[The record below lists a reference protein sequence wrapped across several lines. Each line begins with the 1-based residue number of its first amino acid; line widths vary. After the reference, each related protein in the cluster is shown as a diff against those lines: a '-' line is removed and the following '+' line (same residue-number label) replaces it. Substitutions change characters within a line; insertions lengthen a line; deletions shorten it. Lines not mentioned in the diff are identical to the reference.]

1 MIAILDYDMGNVAA
15 IRNIL
20 KSVGVNDTIITN
32 KHDCINSADKIRL
45 PGVGAFDTGV
55 KKLKQYDLVGPLNE
69 AKEKGKHI
77 LGICMGMQLLGRASE
92 EGDLEGL
99 DFIPFDCQK
108 FPQSDIYKVPHMGWD
123 TVKINPQCKLTNMKD
138 REFRYY
144 FCHSYY
150 AKCDDI
156 ENEIMSCTYGIDFC
170 AGVEL
175 GNIYGVQFHPE
186 KSHRYGKILFKRFS
200 EL

>member
-32 KHDCINSADKIRL
+32 KYDYINASDKIIL

-55 KKLKQYDLVGPLNE
+55 KKLKQYDLIGPLNE
-69 AKEKGKHI
+69 AKEQGKTI

-99 DFIPFDCQK
+99 GFIPFECYK
-108 FPQSDIYKVPHMGWD
+108 FPKSDEYKVPHMGWD
-123 TVKINPQCKLTNMKD
+123 YVKTNPRCRLTNMKD
-138 REFRYY
+138 GELRYY

-156 ENEIMSCTYGIDFC
+156 ENEIMGCTYGFEFS
-170 AGVEL
+170 AGVGLE
-175 GNIYGVQFHPE
+175 NIYGVQFHPE
-186 KSHRYGKILFKRFS
+186 KSHRYGKMLFKRFS